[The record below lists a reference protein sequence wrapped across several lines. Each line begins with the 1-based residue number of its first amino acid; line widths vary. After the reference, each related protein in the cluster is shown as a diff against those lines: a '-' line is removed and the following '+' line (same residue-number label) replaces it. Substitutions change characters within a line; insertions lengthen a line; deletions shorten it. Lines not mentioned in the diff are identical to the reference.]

1 MTTERMKAAE
11 AGLVRYNGTPCRKGH
26 GTERYTLTGVCVV
39 CNREHSGKWQRT
51 MRQRL
56 REAKAKAQGNEDG
69 PLPQD

>member
-39 CNREHSGKWQRT
+39 CNRENSVRWQREA
-51 MRQRL
+51 RQRIRQL
-56 REAKAKAQGNEDG
+56 RAAREQE
-69 PLPQD
+69 